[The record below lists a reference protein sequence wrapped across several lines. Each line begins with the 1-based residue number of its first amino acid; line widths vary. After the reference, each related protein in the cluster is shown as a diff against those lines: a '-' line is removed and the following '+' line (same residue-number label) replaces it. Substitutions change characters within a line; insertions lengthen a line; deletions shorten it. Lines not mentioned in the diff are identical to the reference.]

1 MLSVASS
8 MEEPV
13 PAPID
18 PERARMAAGI
28 VTRPGRY
35 KICEGC
41 DSIVARRVATCPN
54 CFGYRFNT
62 NRQAIID
69 QARLLGSRE
78 KTSVT
83 AEDLWR

>member
-1 MLSVASS
+1 MS
-8 MEEPV
+8 
-13 PAPID
+13 
-18 PERARMAAGI
+18 ERAELAAEI
-28 VTRPGRY
+28 AENPRRY

-62 NRQAIID
+62 AKKAIVD

-83 AEDLWR
+83 AEDLL

>member
-1 MLSVASS
+1 MT
-8 MEEPV
+8 
-13 PAPID
+13 
-18 PERARMAAGI
+18 ERAQLAAEI
-28 VTRPGRY
+28 VENPRRY

-41 DSIVARRVATCPN
+41 DSIVARRVPTCPN

-62 NRQAIID
+62 AKKAIVD

-83 AEDLWR
+83 AEDLL

>member
-1 MLSVASS
+1 MS
-8 MEEPV
+8 
-13 PAPID
+13 
-18 PERARMAAGI
+18 ERAQLAAEI
-28 VTRPGRY
+28 VENPRRY

-41 DSIVARRVATCPN
+41 DSIVARRVPTCPN

-62 NRQAIID
+62 AKKAIVD

-83 AEDLWR
+83 AEDLL

>member
-1 MLSVASS
+1 MPH
-8 MEEPV
+8 EESL
-13 PAPID
+13 PATTLT
-18 PERARMAAGI
+18 ERAQLAAEI
-28 VTRPGRY
+28 VENPRRY

-41 DSIVARRVATCPN
+41 DSVVARRVATCPN

-62 NRQAIID
+62 GKKAIVD

-83 AEDLWR
+83 AEDLL